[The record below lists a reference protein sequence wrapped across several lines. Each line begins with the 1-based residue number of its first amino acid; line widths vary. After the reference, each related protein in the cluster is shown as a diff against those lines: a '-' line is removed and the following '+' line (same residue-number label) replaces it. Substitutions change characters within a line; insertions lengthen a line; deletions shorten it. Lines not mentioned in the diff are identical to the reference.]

1 MSAETIVRRALR
13 NASQPEHPIDQ
24 YVPNVLRIFNNYVAD
39 GHSLEKAEQ
48 LLTEALRQ
56 AALIEFHDLPW
67 GEGVAPEPAALT
79 EAVVKR
85 TFMEVAENE
94 RRSRPADRVFGSTDD
109 HMDFLVGALA
119 ARLGESDGGERLRN
133 DFRPAIGEAMRDFL
147 LRLESEQA
155 VSEPKPE
162 QIVEPEQIAEPQPTA
177 KQAMLSPEAGH
188 KFFSAL
194 KKPRRAFVFF
204 ARDERP
210 ALEKRGMSLG
220 EIGAARRPPCLRA
233 RTSRLHPPAGLTL
246 GKMWSSLEQ
255 DDKEEYE
262 RMEQCDKYRYDTELD
277 FANFSVVGGK
287 SMLSCPLS
295 WIYPCTGSRGV
306 EIGPLMW
313 RLEERGDGN
322 YEFYATVGLP
332 EVALTSGKW

>member
-119 ARLGESDGGERLRN
+119 ARLGESDGESLAATAEQVKRTGARLKELRN
-133 DFRPAIGEAMRDFL
+133 ILKNPDRSGALAVLEILDRTDAARGSSEVPPGQRDASESGTSGWRHATVEDYGVAMR
-147 LRLESEQA
+147 A
-155 VSEPKPE
+155 
-162 QIVEPEQIAEPQPTA
+162 
-177 KQAMLSPEAGH
+177 
-188 KFFSAL
+188 
-194 KKPRRAFVFF
+194 
-204 ARDERP
+204 
-210 ALEKRGMSLG
+210 ALEELAESDRR
-220 EIGAARRPPCLRA
+220 EIEGFRKE
-233 RTSRLHPPAGLTL
+233 H
-246 GKMWSSLEQ
+246 
-255 DDKEEYE
+255 DKLA
-262 RMEQCDKYRYDTELD
+262 TEL
-277 FANFSVVGGK
+277 
-287 SMLSCPLS
+287 
-295 WIYPCTGSRGV
+295 
-306 EIGPLMW
+306 
-313 RLEERGDGN
+313 ERGENGVVSLRSWG
-322 YEFYATVGLP
+322 AICG
-332 EVALTSGKW
+332 S